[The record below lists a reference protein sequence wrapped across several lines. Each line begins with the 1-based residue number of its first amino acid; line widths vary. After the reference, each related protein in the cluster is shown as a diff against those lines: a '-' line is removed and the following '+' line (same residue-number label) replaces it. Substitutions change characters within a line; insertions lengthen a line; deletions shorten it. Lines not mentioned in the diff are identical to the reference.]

1 MVVKQLPRTKGIY
14 PDLHDLATALDGHA
28 IHQLFFPN
36 KHRSTWPLK
45 LVYVDISGPMHAI
58 SSPSPMTLLAI
69 VGYTPFPT
77 NLPKQSLKSS
87 RNDNPLLKTKQIS
100 PSNTSARIK
109 GTLGSKSLTY
119 KLKAL
124 RTSQILVTV
133 LNPASWNG

>member
-1 MVVKQLPRTKGIY
+1 VKQPLWTKETY
-14 PDLHDLATALDGHA
+14 PNLHDLATALDGHA

-36 KHRSTWPLK
+36 KDHSTWPLE
-45 LVYVDISGPMHAI
+45 LVYMDICGPMHAI

-87 RNDNPLLKTKQIS
+87 RNDNPLSKTKQVS
-100 PSNTSARIK
+100 PYNTSALIK
-109 GTLGSKSLTY
+109 GTLDSKSLTD

-124 RTSQILVTV
+124 CTSQILVTV
-133 LNPASWNG
+133 LNPTVSWNG